1 MRSEATRGAAVPRE
15 QLATGRIVLVQP
27 LVGSGT
33 SDVPARSGTNLSQG
47 EMTRPPGGLLI
58 HQWG

>member
-1 MRSEATRGAAVPRE
+1 MPRE